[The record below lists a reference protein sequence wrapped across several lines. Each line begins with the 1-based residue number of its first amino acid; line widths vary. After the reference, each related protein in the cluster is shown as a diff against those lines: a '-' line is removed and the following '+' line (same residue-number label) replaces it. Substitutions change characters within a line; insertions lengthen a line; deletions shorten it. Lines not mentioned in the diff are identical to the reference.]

1 MSELDDLRAARGRWC
16 FPGGVRCLRVDRI
29 KELEA
34 SEAVKPKAKAKAK
47 KKEGKDAK
55 SQARATK
62 KA

>member
-16 FPGGVRCLRVDRI
+16 FPDGKRCLRVDRI

-34 SEAVKPKAKAKAK
+34 TKPKAKAKAK

-55 SQARATK
+55 SKARATDE
-62 KA
+62 A

>member
-1 MSELDDLRAARGRWC
+1 MSELDDLRKACGKWC
-16 FPGGVRCLRVDRI
+16 FPDGVRRLRVDRI

-34 SEAVKPKAKAKAK
+34 IKPKAK

-55 SQARATK
+55 SKARATK

>member
-1 MSELDDLRAARGRWC
+1 MAELDDLRAACGKWC
-16 FPGGVRCLRVDRI
+16 FPGGVRRLRADRI

-34 SEAVKPKAKAKAK
+34 IKPKAK

-55 SQARATK
+55 SKARATK

>member
-1 MSELDDLRAARGRWC
+1 MSELDDLRKACGKWC

-34 SEAVKPKAKAKAK
+34 IKPKAKDKAK

-55 SQARATK
+55 SEARATK

>member
-1 MSELDDLRAARGRWC
+1 MAELDDLRAACGKWC
-16 FPGGVRCLRVDRI
+16 FPDGVRRLRADRI

-34 SEAVKPKAKAKAK
+34 IKPKAK

-55 SQARATK
+55 SKARATK

>member
-1 MSELDDLRAARGRWC
+1 MSELDDLRAACGKWC
-16 FPGGVRCLRVDRI
+16 FPGGRRCLRSDRI